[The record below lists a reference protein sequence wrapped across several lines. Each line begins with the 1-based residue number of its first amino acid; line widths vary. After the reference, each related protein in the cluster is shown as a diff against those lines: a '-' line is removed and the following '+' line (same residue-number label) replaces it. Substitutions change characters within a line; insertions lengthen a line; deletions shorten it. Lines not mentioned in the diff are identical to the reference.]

1 MTLSSTFDIVLVGT
15 GASAVH
21 AAWPLV
27 EAGRRVALI
36 DVGHGPDPEAAIP
49 PRGDFL
55 LLRRTDD
62 EQHRYFLGDDFEG
75 VSFGPVGVG
84 AQLTPPR
91 QFVFRGA
98 EELAPINSAN
108 FRALQSYA
116 LGGLA
121 AAWGAS
127 TMPFTDQDL
136 RGWPITRADLQPH
149 YDAVADRIGVCGPA
163 LDDLTPFVGRIAPL
177 MPPVGHDSNAEEMF
191 GAYRRRRSWFQQQ
204 GLFVGHPRL
213 AVATVPFRGRG
224 PVRYDDMEFWHDHS
238 RAVWRATMDAEALGR
253 RANCSLRR
261 GLQALAFER
270 DGDGWIVRCRDV
282 KTGERVAF
290 AAPRVVVAAGTLG
303 TTRLVLRS
311 LGRYH
316 ESVPLVANPYT
327 YLPCLVWRRLGR
339 PTRNRRHS
347 LTQLTMI
354 FDPGRLGTHVVQ
366 PQVYSYR
373 SLLLHRLVKE
383 SPLSVRESIPLLR
396 LLEDYFVVVGVFHPD
411 RPSSSKS
418 MQLRRGD
425 APEFDTLDITYRPGA
440 EERRAQARAEGEFAR
455 LLRSMS
461 CLPLKR
467 IRPGDGASIHYA
479 GAFPM
484 ARAGDRDSLTT
495 TLYGELRAAPGVY
508 LADGSAFPDLPAKGL
523 TFTLMANAHRIGSA
537 LAKA

>member
-1 MTLSSTFDIVLVGT
+1 MSPPPTFDFVIVGS

-27 EAGRRVALI
+27 EAGRRVAML
-36 DVGHGPDPEAAIP
+36 DVGIGPDPEAALP
-49 PRGDFL
+49 PRGDFV

-75 VSFGPVGVG
+75 LSFGPVGVG

-91 QFVFRGA
+91 QFVFRDA
-98 EELAPINSAN
+98 ERLAPIDAGR
-108 FRALQSYA
+108 FRALQSLA

-127 TMPFTDQDL
+127 TMPFTDNDL
-136 RGWPITRADLQPH
+136 RGWPLTRADLQPH
-149 YDAVADRIGVCGPA
+149 YDAVAERIGVCGPA

-177 MPPVGHDSNAEEMF
+177 MPPVGHDSNAEELF
-191 GAYRRRRSWFQQQ
+191 GAYRRRRGWFQQQ

-238 RAVWRATMDAEALGR
+238 RAVWRATMDAEALAR
-253 RANCSLRR
+253 RPNCRLIR
-261 GLQALAFER
+261 GVQAMGFER
-270 DGDGWIVRCRDV
+270 DGADWVVCARDV
-282 KTGERVAF
+282 ATNERLAF
-290 AAPRVVVAAGTLG
+290 AAPRVVLAAGTLG
-303 TTRLVLRS
+303 TARLVLRS
-311 LGRYH
+311 LGRYD
-316 ESVPLVANPYT
+316 EPVPLVANPYT

-339 PTRNRRHS
+339 PTRDRRHS

-354 FDPGRLGTHVVQ
+354 YDPGRLGAHVVQ

-411 RPSSSKS
+411 RPGGSKS
-418 MQLRRGD
+418 MCLRRGD
-425 APEFDTLDITYRPGA
+425 TAEFDTLEIRYAPTSD
-440 EERRAQARAEGEFAR
+440 ERRVQRRTEKSLGG
-455 LLRSMS
+455 LLRRLS

-467 IRPGDGASIHYA
+467 IAPGDGASIHYA
-479 GAFPM
+479 GALPM
-484 ARAGDRDSLTT
+484 TRRGEADSLTT
-495 TLYGELRAAPGVY
+495 TLAGELRAAPGVFI
-508 LADGSAFPDLPAKGL
+508 ADGATFPDLPAKGL
-523 TFTLMANAHRIGSA
+523 TFTLMANAHRIGTA
-537 LAKA
+537 LSRQ